1 MPREKLRVLI
11 AKFGEGYENA
21 MLKLAH
27 SCCAAGFEVIYAGL
41 VEPEAIAV
49 CALQECVDHIGI
61 TTLPGATV
69 EDFAKLFDM
78 MKKKGLDNVRVT
90 AGGIFPE
97 QDVEKVKLMGVI
109 DFYAGSS
116 IYDKMERWTA
126 EYGGVQDTA
135 LCAKFE
141 PALAGTE

>member
-41 VEPEAIAV
+41 SEPEEIAV

-69 EDFAKLFDM
+69 EDFARLFDM
-78 MKKKGLDNVRVT
+78 MKKKGIEKVRVT

-97 QDVEKVKLMGVI
+97 EYVEKIKLMGII
-109 DFYAGSS
+109 DFYPGSS
-116 IYDKMERWTA
+116 IYDKMESWTA
-126 EYGGVQDTA
+126 EYGGVGDIAQ
-135 LCAKFE
+135 CAKFE
-141 PALAGTE
+141 QALAGTK